1 MVKTK
6 EKPNTDQ
13 ETVNVII
20 AIAKSIYEAFP
31 INTLGNLYGRWLD
44 EREYEDFADYEAV
57 MKKTVGNVKGV
68 TFVKGNKRPFGFTI
82 QIVHDDIWVDYRYAL
97 DSKGYFTRQRG
108 KSGRVA

>member
-1 MVKTK
+1 MKTIEPISK
-6 EKPNTDQ
+6 DQ
-13 ETVNVII
+13 KNVNIII
-20 AIAKSIYEAFP
+20 AIAKSIYNAFP

-57 MKKTVGNVKGV
+57 MKKAVGEIKGV

-82 QIVHDDIWVDYRYAL
+82 QIVHDDIWVDYKYAL
-97 DSKGYFTRQRG
+97 NAKGEFMRQRG